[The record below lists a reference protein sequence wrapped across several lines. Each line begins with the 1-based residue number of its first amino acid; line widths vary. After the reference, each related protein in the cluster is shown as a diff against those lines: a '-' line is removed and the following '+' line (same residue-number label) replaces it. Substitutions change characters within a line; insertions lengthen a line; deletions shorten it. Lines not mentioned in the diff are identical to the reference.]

1 MPDGT
6 VWGWGDDGMGEMGNP
21 AATAPQTTP
30 VQVVGPGGSGML
42 SGIVQVSP
50 GAEHELALK
59 SDGTVWAWGDNADG
73 ELGAPSSDTCTISGT
88 TYACSRTPIQ
98 VQGPGGSGF
107 LTGVIAVAG
116 GQWHSLALKSD
127 GTVWA
132 WGYNGVNELGDG
144 TTTSRST
151 PVQVLGPGGTG
162 VLSGVTAIGASGYW
176 SSALK
181 SDGTVWAWGTASGVT
196 LTTLTEAPAPN
207 GSPATN
213 ITALALGHDHALL
226 LKNDGTLL
234 SGGSNTEGQLGDG
247 ASTPSD
253 TTVVVVGPGGTG
265 SLSGITAISA
275 GYAHS
280 LALKNDGT
288 VWSWGSDAYG
298 QLGYDTSNLC
308 GTDLCMTTPGQI
320 ASLSNITSI
329 SAGYVHSTAVTASRQ
344 ASTTY
349 AYDKLYR
356 LTGVAAPSST
366 TAYSYDPNG
375 NRLSKVL
382 SGQTTSSTY
391 DKADRILTAGTTNYT
406 VNNAGN
412 ETARGS
418 DAFGYDQ
425 VNRLT
430 SASVSGAT
438 GAYHYDGDGK
448 RTSKTVGSTTT
459 SYAYDI
465 AGGLPNVL
473 DDGARKYVWGA
484 GGLAY
489 TVDKSTAAIAAYHTD
504 GLGSVRAITD
514 GTGSV
519 VQTYQTDEFGIP
531 TLSQGT
537 SGQPF
542 GYTGEQRDPESGLLY
557 LRARSYDPTTG
568 RFQQR
573 DPTAGD
579 AAASQSLN
587 RFIYVGNNPARMTDP
602 SGEALG
608 DWIHQ
613 QIQAEFVSQHPF
625 FIPEVI
631 HRRGNAPSGSLLGS
645 IRVDLEGPGGVFYEI
660 KPAWQ
665 RSSGI
670 DQVNQRVRF
679 AQQNGFSL
687 TPGAVLSNWYVIP
700 INIPALGGYLF
711 DIIAYHAAPGLI
723 LYTFG
728 CEMSCDP
735 QAAPV
740 SFPLPFPG
748 RLPRWWPSPEFGA
761 MIEGGSK
768 SNVLS
773 AP

>member
-73 ELGAPSSDTCTISGT
+73 ELGAPSSDTCTVSGN
-88 TYACSRTPIQ
+88 TYPCSRTPIQ
-98 VQGPGGSGF
+98 VQGAGGSGF

-144 TTTSRST
+144 TTTDRST

-162 VLSGVTAIGASGYW
+162 ALSGITAIGASGYW

-234 SGGSNTEGQLGDG
+234 SGGTNIDGQLGNG
-247 ASTPSD
+247 ASTPSG

-320 ASLSNITSI
+320 ASLSSITSI
-329 SAGYVHSTAVTASRQ
+329 SAGYAHSLAATSAGTSRQ

-366 TAYSYDPNG
+366 TAYNYDPTG
-375 NRLSKVL
+375 NRLSRVL
-382 SGQTTSSTY
+382 SGQTTSYTY
-391 DKADRILTAGTTNYT
+391 DKADRILTAGSTNYT

-412 ETARGS
+412 ETARGG

-438 GAYHYDGDGK
+438 GTYHYDGDGK
-448 RTSKTVGSTTT
+448 RTSKTVGTATT
-459 SYAYDI
+459 SYSYDV
-465 AGGLPNVL
+465 GSGLPTVL

-489 TVDKSTAAIAAYHTD
+489 TVDKGIAAIAAYHTD

-537 SGQPF
+537 EIFARVVDWLVVITRRTSG
-542 GYTGEQRDPESGLLY
+542 
-557 LRARSYDPTTG
+557 LRAR
-568 RFQQR
+568 
-573 DPTAGD
+573 
-579 AAASQSLN
+579 
-587 RFIYVGNNPARMTDP
+587 
-602 SGEALG
+602 
-608 DWIHQ
+608 
-613 QIQAEFVSQHPF
+613 
-625 FIPEVI
+625 
-631 HRRGNAPSGSLLGS
+631 
-645 IRVDLEGPGGVFYEI
+645 
-660 KPAWQ
+660 
-665 RSSGI
+665 
-670 DQVNQRVRF
+670 
-679 AQQNGFSL
+679 
-687 TPGAVLSNWYVIP
+687 
-700 INIPALGGYLF
+700 
-711 DIIAYHAAPGLI
+711 
-723 LYTFG
+723 
-728 CEMSCDP
+728 
-735 QAAPV
+735 
-740 SFPLPFPG
+740 
-748 RLPRWWPSPEFGA
+748 
-761 MIEGGSK
+761 
-768 SNVLS
+768 
-773 AP
+773 